1 MVSTPVAIC
10 LALTGVALLLHRLGL
25 WATLRHTA
33 ADSREPDPAPSWPGL
48 TVLKPIKGLEE
59 ELEQNLRSF
68 FEQSYPAPLQFVF
81 ASTEPLD
88 PGIALARRVAAAY
101 PGANVRFVLSDAAFG
116 INPKVSNLAGGLL
129 AAEHDLILQ
138 TDANVR
144 LRPGYFESVVR
155 EFHARGA
162 ALLGSLIAG
171 VGERSLGALLDN
183 IQLTTF
189 TTPGICLA
197 DELVNIPC
205 VIGKS
210 ILYRRG
216 ELESLG
222 GLRLVKD
229 VLAEDYVLGELYARA
244 GKSVVLSRLVVDN
257 VNVTTPVRRFLARH
271 SRWLKMRVVVHLG
284 GFAAD
289 LLSNA
294 TLFALLAAAVSGEL
308 PILALAALVLFYKSR
323 VDARFVTHLRGRAL
337 TPLQQLALPLR
348 DVVLPCLWVYAL
360 FSRTTEWRGRKFRL
374 SAGSLLTPVASL
386 APTCDLEAA
395 TAPERSEP

>member
-1 MVSTPVAIC
+1 MVSAPVAIC

-25 WATLRHTA
+25 WATLRHTV
-33 ADSREPDPAPSWPGL
+33 ADSSEPDPQPSWPGL
-48 TVLKPIKGLEE
+48 TLLKPIKGLEE

-68 FEQSYPAPLQFVF
+68 FEQSYPASLQFVF
-81 ASTEPLD
+81 VSAETAD
-88 PGIALARRVAAAY
+88 PGIALARRCAAAY
-101 PGANVRFVLSDAAFG
+101 PGAHVRFVVSDAAFG

-144 LRPGYFESVVR
+144 LRPGYLEAVVR

-162 ALLGSLIAG
+162 GLLGSLIAG
-171 VGERSLGALLDN
+171 AGEHSLGALLDN
-183 IQLTTF
+183 IQITTF

-197 DELVNIPC
+197 DELVGIPC

-210 ILYRRG
+210 IMYRRG

-222 GLRLVKD
+222 GLQLVKD

-244 GKSVVLSRLVVDN
+244 GKSVVLSRLIVDN
-257 VNVTTPVRRFLARH
+257 INVATPVRRFLARH

-289 LLSNA
+289 LLSNPA
-294 TLFALLAAAVSGEL
+294 LFALLAAALGGEL
-308 PILALAALVLFYKSR
+308 PLLGLAALVILYKTR
-323 VDARFVTHLRGRAL
+323 VDARFVAQLRSQPL
-337 TPLQQLALPLR
+337 TPMQQLALPLR
-348 DVVLPCLWVYAL
+348 DVLLPCLWIHAL
-360 FSRTTEWRGRKFRL
+360 FSRTTEWRGRRFRL
-374 SAGSLLTPVASL
+374 SAGSHLTPEPSL
-386 APTCDLEAA
+386 SQSCDLENRDG
-395 TAPERSEP
+395 TA